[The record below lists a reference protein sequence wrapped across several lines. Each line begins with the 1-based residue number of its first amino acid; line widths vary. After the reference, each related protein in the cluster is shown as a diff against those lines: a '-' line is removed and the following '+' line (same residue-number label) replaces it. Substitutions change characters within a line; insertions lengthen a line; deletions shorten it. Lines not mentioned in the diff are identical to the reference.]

1 MTMLSQTKTSGV
13 NQTRFLVQNESFK
26 CIRALNESVYNS
38 KQKLN
43 HDECWCECK
52 ELDDLH
58 SYKDDYTWNSIAYD
72 FEFNKACKLDEYL
85 DIKNCSCKKCLIG
98 KLVLACED
106 EILVTTET
114 SYDDK
119 KATCE
124 KK

>member
-1 MTMLSQTKTSGV
+1 M
-13 NQTRFLVQNESFK
+13 
-26 CIRALNESVYNS
+26 NESVYNS

-85 DIKNCSCKKCLIG
+85 DIKNCLSKKGLIG
-98 KLVLACED
+98 ILVLACED

-114 SYDDK
+114 SHDDK

-124 KK
+124 KKIVALSPQFHW